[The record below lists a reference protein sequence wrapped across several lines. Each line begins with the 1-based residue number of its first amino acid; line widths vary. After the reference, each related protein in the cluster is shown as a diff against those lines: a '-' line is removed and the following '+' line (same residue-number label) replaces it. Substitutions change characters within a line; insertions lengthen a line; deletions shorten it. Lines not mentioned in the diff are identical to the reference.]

1 MIEQSA
7 ALKGRY
13 CLFRGQQHTL
23 RILPVNSNERCLMPL
38 KIRKNKS
45 PLFIILLLILT
56 LLTGLTAGYFSA
68 HGITENGKFEAFS
81 RKVFQNEVSGSTL
94 TLHYTLAHPEKQGI
108 PRKKATLGTIPTD
121 MKNTY
126 QICSQYEKK
135 LKSFRYSCLS
145 TKNQLTLDSMLLYYH
160 TEKSLG
166 DNYLLQ
172 EPLGPSLGIQ
182 AQLPVLLAEY
192 AFYEDQDITDYLN
205 LLTTIRPY
213 FQSILKFEKKKS
225 EAGFFMS
232 DTTLDRVLAQ
242 CSAFI
247 QNPDN
252 NYMLDIFQKKLS
264 DYGKLSVSEQN
275 ALIPTHKSLMKTEV
289 IPAYQELMTG
299 LEALRGTGK
308 NNRGLTYFKGGK
320 AYYLYLLQSQTG
332 SYVPV
337 KQMEKR
343 LSRQLSSEIGIAGTM
358 LRKNPELLTTLNQG
372 ITFREMKPAQMLNA
386 LQQKIQADFPAL
398 ADVTFELRTVHDSMK
413 DYLSP
418 AFYLTPPMDTG
429 TPNVIYINPA
439 ASYQGLELFTTLAH
453 EGFPGH
459 LYQTVTF
466 ERQNPSGIRNL
477 LCTSGFAEGWATY
490 IEPFAY
496 QYAAG
501 YIKDPSATEL
511 ARISWLNRSINL
523 CMYSLL
529 DIEIHYNGWTQA
541 EAASFLKAFGIEE
554 STVVSEIYQ
563 YILETPGNYLKY
575 YWGYL
580 SLLDLRTSEQN
591 RLGQDFDLKK
601 FHSQVLKIGGV
612 QFPVLEKYI
621 DAEF

>member
-1 MIEQSA
+1 MIEQSIL
-7 ALKGRY
+7 LKGS
-13 CLFRGQQHTL
+13 
-23 RILPVNSNERCLMPL
+23 PMPF
-38 KIRKNKS
+38 KIRGKKS
-45 PLFIILLLILT
+45 PLFITFLLVLT
-56 LLTGLTAGYFSA
+56 LFSGLTAGYFSA

-108 PRKKATLGTIPTD
+108 PRKKASLGTVPTD

-126 QICSQYEKK
+126 QICSQYEEK
-135 LKSFRYSCLS
+135 LKSFRYSRLS
-145 TKNQLTLDSMLLYYH
+145 TENQLTLDSMLLYYH

-264 DYGKLSVSEQN
+264 DYGKLSTSEQN
-275 ALIPTHKSLMKTEV
+275 ALVLTHKSLMKTEV

-358 LRKNPELLTTLNQG
+358 LRKNPELLATLNQG
-372 ITFREMKPAQMLNA
+372 ITFKEMKPAQMLNA
-386 LQQKIQADFPAL
+386 LQQKIQANFPAL

-439 ASYQGLELFTTLAH
+439 ANYQGLELFTTLAH

-466 ERQNPSGIRNL
+466 QRQNPSGIRNL

-490 IEPFAY
+490 VEPFAY

-501 YIKDPSATEL
+501 YIQNSSAPEL

-541 EAASFLKAFGIEE
+541 EAASFLKAFGIED

-580 SLLDLRTSEQN
+580 SILDLRTSEQN

>member
-1 MIEQSA
+1 
-7 ALKGRY
+7 
-13 CLFRGQQHTL
+13 
-23 RILPVNSNERCLMPL
+23 MPF
-38 KIRKNKS
+38 KIRGKKS
-45 PLFIILLLILT
+45 PLFITLLLVLT
-56 LLTGLTAGYFSA
+56 LFAGLTAGYFSA

-94 TLHYTLAHPEKQGI
+94 TLHYNLAHPEKQGI
-108 PRKKATLGTIPTD
+108 PRKKASLGTVPTD

-126 QICSQYEKK
+126 QICSQYEEK
-135 LKSFRYSCLS
+135 LKSFLYSRLS
-145 TKNQLTLDSMLLYYH
+145 TENQLTLDSMLLYYH

-192 AFYEDQDITDYLN
+192 AFYEAQDITDYLN

-252 NYMLDIFQKKLS
+252 SYMLDIFQKKLL

-275 ALIPTHKSLMKTEV
+275 ALILTHKSLMKTEV

-343 LSRQLSSEIGIAGTM
+343 LSRQLSSEISIAGTM
-358 LRKNPELLTTLNQG
+358 LRKNPELLTILNQG
-372 ITFREMKPAQMLNA
+372 ITFKKMKPAQMLNA

-439 ASYQGLELFTTLAH
+439 ASYQELELFTTLAH

-466 ERQNPSGIRNL
+466 QRQNPSGIRNL

-490 IEPFAY
+490 VEPFAY
-496 QYAAG
+496 QYAAD
-501 YIKDPSATEL
+501 YIQDPFATEL

-541 EAASFLKAFGIEE
+541 EAASFLKAFGIED

-612 QFPVLEKYI
+612 QYPVLEKYI

>member
-1 MIEQSA
+1 MIEQSIL
-7 ALKGRY
+7 LKGS
-13 CLFRGQQHTL
+13 
-23 RILPVNSNERCLMPL
+23 PMPF
-38 KIRKNKS
+38 KIRGKKS
-45 PLFIILLLILT
+45 PLFITLLLVLT
-56 LLTGLTAGYFSA
+56 LFAGLTAGYFSA

-108 PRKKATLGTIPTD
+108 PRKKASLGTVPTD

-126 QICSQYEKK
+126 QICSQYEEK
-135 LKSFRYSCLS
+135 LKSFRYSRLS
-145 TKNQLTLDSMLLYYH
+145 TENQLTLDSMLLYYH

-192 AFYEDQDITDYLN
+192 AFYEAQDITDYLN

-264 DYGKLSVSEQN
+264 DYGKLSTSEQN
-275 ALIPTHKSLMKTEV
+275 ALVLTHKSLMKTEV

-308 NNRGLTYFKGGK
+308 NDRGLTYFKGGK

-358 LRKNPELLTTLNQG
+358 LRKNPELLATLNQG
-372 ITFREMKPAQMLNA
+372 ITFKEMKPAQMLNA

-439 ASYQGLELFTTLAH
+439 ANYQGLELFTTLAH

-466 ERQNPSGIRNL
+466 QRQNPSGIRNL

-490 IEPFAY
+490 VEPFAY
-496 QYAAG
+496 QYAAD
-501 YIKDPSATEL
+501 YIQDPFATEL

-541 EAASFLKAFGIEE
+541 EAASFLKAFGIED

-612 QFPVLEKYI
+612 QYPVLEKYI

>member
-1 MIEQSA
+1 
-7 ALKGRY
+7 
-13 CLFRGQQHTL
+13 
-23 RILPVNSNERCLMPL
+23 MPF
-38 KIRKNKS
+38 KIRGKKS
-45 PLFIILLLILT
+45 PLFITLLLVLT
-56 LLTGLTAGYFSA
+56 LFAGLTAGYFSA

-108 PRKKATLGTIPTD
+108 PRKKASLGTVPTD

-126 QICSQYEKK
+126 QICSQYEEK
-135 LKSFRYSCLS
+135 LKSFRYSRLS
-145 TKNQLTLDSMLLYYH
+145 TENQLTLDSMLLYYH

-192 AFYEDQDITDYLN
+192 AFYEAQDITDYLN

-275 ALIPTHKSLMKTEV
+275 ALILTHKSLMKTEV

-358 LRKNPELLTTLNQG
+358 LRKKPELLTILNQG
-372 ITFREMKPAQMLNA
+372 ITFKKMKPAQMLNA

-439 ASYQGLELFTTLAH
+439 ASYQELELFTTLAH

-466 ERQNPSGIRNL
+466 QRQNPSGIRNL

-490 IEPFAY
+490 VEPFAY
-496 QYAAG
+496 QYAAD
-501 YIKDPSATEL
+501 YIQDPFATEL

-541 EAASFLKAFGIEE
+541 EAASFLKAFGIED

-580 SLLDLRTSEQN
+580 SLLDLRISEQN

-612 QFPVLEKYI
+612 QYPVLEKYI

>member
-1 MIEQSA
+1 
-7 ALKGRY
+7 
-13 CLFRGQQHTL
+13 
-23 RILPVNSNERCLMPL
+23 MPF
-38 KIRKNKS
+38 KIRGKKS
-45 PLFIILLLILT
+45 PLFITLLLVLT
-56 LLTGLTAGYFSA
+56 LFAGLTAGYFSA

-108 PRKKATLGTIPTD
+108 PRKKASLGTVPTD

-126 QICSQYEKK
+126 QICSQYEEK
-135 LKSFRYSCLS
+135 LKSFRYSRLS
-145 TKNQLTLDSMLLYYH
+145 TENQLTLDSMLLYYH

-192 AFYEDQDITDYLN
+192 AFYEAQDITDYLN

-264 DYGKLSVSEQN
+264 DYGKLSTSEQN
-275 ALIPTHKSLMKTEV
+275 ALVLTHKSLMKTEV

-358 LRKNPELLTTLNQG
+358 LRKNPELLATLNQG
-372 ITFREMKPAQMLNA
+372 ITFKEMKPAQMLNA

-439 ASYQGLELFTTLAH
+439 ANYQGLELFTTLAH

-466 ERQNPSGIRNL
+466 QRQNPSGIRNL

-490 IEPFAY
+490 VEPFAY
-496 QYAAG
+496 QYAAD
-501 YIKDPSATEL
+501 YIQDPFATEL

-541 EAASFLKAFGIEE
+541 EAASFLKAFGIED

-580 SLLDLRTSEQN
+580 SILDLRTSEQN

-612 QFPVLEKYI
+612 QYPVLEKYI

>member
-1 MIEQSA
+1 
-7 ALKGRY
+7 
-13 CLFRGQQHTL
+13 
-23 RILPVNSNERCLMPL
+23 MPF
-38 KIRKNKS
+38 KIRGKKS
-45 PLFIILLLILT
+45 PLFITLLLVLT
-56 LLTGLTAGYFSA
+56 LFAGLTAGYFSA
-68 HGITENGKFEAFS
+68 HGITENGKFEAFF

-108 PRKKATLGTIPTD
+108 PRKKASLGTVPTD

-126 QICSQYEKK
+126 QICSQYEEK
-135 LKSFRYSCLS
+135 LKSFRYSRLS
-145 TKNQLTLDSMLLYYH
+145 TENQLTLDSMLLYYH
-160 TEKSLG
+160 TEKTLG
-166 DNYLLQ
+166 DNYFLQ

-192 AFYEDQDITDYLN
+192 AFYEAQDITDYLN

-264 DYGKLSVSEQN
+264 DYGKLSTSEQN
-275 ALIPTHKSLMKTEV
+275 ALVLTHKSLMKTEV

-308 NNRGLTYFKGGK
+308 NDRGLTYFKGGK

-343 LSRQLSSEIGIAGTM
+343 LSRQLSSEISIAGTM
-358 LRKNPELLTTLNQG
+358 LRKNPELLATLNQG
-372 ITFREMKPAQMLNA
+372 ITFKEMKPAQMLNA

-439 ASYQGLELFTTLAH
+439 ANYQGLELFTTLAH

-466 ERQNPSGIRNL
+466 QRQNPSGIRNL

-490 IEPFAY
+490 VEPFAY
-496 QYAAG
+496 QYAAD
-501 YIKDPSATEL
+501 YIQDPFATEL

-541 EAASFLKAFGIEE
+541 EAASFLKAFGIED

-580 SLLDLRTSEQN
+580 SILDLRTSEQN

-612 QFPVLEKYI
+612 QYPVLEKYI

>member
-1 MIEQSA
+1 M
-7 ALKGRY
+7 KD
-13 CLFRGQQHTL
+13 
-23 RILPVNSNERCLMPL
+23 CLMSL

-45 PLFIILLLILT
+45 PIIITLLLILA
-56 LLTGLTAGYFSA
+56 LLTGLTAGYFST

-81 RKVFQNEVSGSTL
+81 GKVFQNEVSGSTL

-108 PRKKATLGTIPTD
+108 RRKKASLGTVPTD

-135 LKSFRYSCLS
+135 LKSFRYSRLS
-145 TKNQLTLDSMLLYYH
+145 TENQLTLDSMLLYYH

-192 AFYEDQDITDYLN
+192 AFYEDRDITDYLT

-213 FQSILKFEKKKS
+213 FRSILKFEKKKS

-252 NYMLDIFQKKLS
+252 NYMLEIFQKKLS
-264 DYGKLSVSEQN
+264 EYGKLPSSEQN
-275 ALIPTHKSLMKTEV
+275 ALVLTHQNLMKTEV

-308 NNRGLTYFKGGK
+308 NTRGLTYFKGGK

-343 LSRQLSSEIGIAGTM
+343 LSGQLSDEIGIAGTI
-358 LRKNPELLTTLNQG
+358 LRQNPELLTTLSRG
-372 ITFREMKPAQMLNA
+372 ITFREIKPAQMLNA
-386 LQQKIQADFPAL
+386 LQQKIQTDFPPL
-398 ADVTFELRTVHDSMK
+398 TDVTFELRTVHDSMK
-413 DYLSP
+413 EYLSP
-418 AFYLTPPMDTG
+418 AFYLTPPADVNS
-429 TPNVIYINPA
+429 PNSIYLNPA
-439 ASYQGLELFTTLAH
+439 DEMTGIELYSTLAH

-459 LYQTVTF
+459 LYQTVSF
-466 ERQNPSGIRNL
+466 SRSDPLLIRHLYAPSGYV
-477 LCTSGFAEGWATY
+477 EGWATY
-490 IEPFAY
+490 VESYACR
-496 QYAAG
+496 YAARNLDANTQALCRLW
-501 YIKDPSATEL
+501 Y
-511 ARISWLNRSINL
+511 LNRSVHLTL
-523 CMYSLL
+523 CSLL
-529 DIEIHYNGWTQA
+529 DLGIHSQGWLLSDASAFLAQFGITDA
-541 EAASFLKAFGIEE
+541 SAAASL
-554 STVVSEIYQ
+554 YQ
-563 YILETPGNYLKY
+563 YILETPANYLKY
-575 YWGYL
+575 CVGSL
-580 SLLDLRTSEQN
+580 SFSQLLSEVQEQEGDSFSLIGFHEKLL
-591 RLGQDFDLKK
+591 RLGPLP
-601 FHSQVLKIGGV
+601 
-612 QFPVLEKYI
+612 FPLVEKYL
-621 DAEF
+621 

>member
-1 MIEQSA
+1 
-7 ALKGRY
+7 
-13 CLFRGQQHTL
+13 
-23 RILPVNSNERCLMPL
+23 MPF
-38 KIRKNKS
+38 KIRGKKS
-45 PLFIILLLILT
+45 PLFITLLLVLT
-56 LLTGLTAGYFSA
+56 LFAGLTAGYFSA

-108 PRKKATLGTIPTD
+108 PRKKASLGTVPTD

-126 QICSQYEKK
+126 QICSQYEEK
-135 LKSFRYSCLS
+135 LKSFRYSRLS
-145 TKNQLTLDSMLLYYH
+145 TENQLTLDSMLLYYH

-192 AFYEDQDITDYLN
+192 AFYEAQDITDYLN

-275 ALIPTHKSLMKTEV
+275 ALILTHKSLMKTEV

-358 LRKNPELLTTLNQG
+358 LRKNPKLLTTLNRG
-372 ITFREMKPAQMLNA
+372 INFREMKPAQMLNV

-398 ADVTFELRTVHDSMK
+398 SDVSFELRTVHDSMK

-439 ASYQGLELFTTLAH
+439 ANYQGLELFTTLAH

-466 ERQNPSGIRNL
+466 QRQNPSGIRNL

-490 IEPFAY
+490 VEPFAY
-496 QYAAG
+496 QYAAD
-501 YIKDPSATEL
+501 YIQDPFATEL

-541 EAASFLKAFGIEE
+541 EAASFLKAFGIED

-580 SLLDLRTSEQN
+580 SILDLRTSEQN

-612 QFPVLEKYI
+612 QYPVLEKYI

>member
-1 MIEQSA
+1 MIEQSIL
-7 ALKGRY
+7 LKGS
-13 CLFRGQQHTL
+13 
-23 RILPVNSNERCLMPL
+23 PMPF
-38 KIRKNKS
+38 KIRGKKS
-45 PLFIILLLILT
+45 PLFITLLLVLT
-56 LLTGLTAGYFSA
+56 LFAGLTAGYFSA

-192 AFYEDQDITDYLN
+192 AFYEAQDITDYLN

-275 ALIPTHKSLMKTEV
+275 ALILTHKSLMKTEV

-358 LRKNPELLTTLNQG
+358 LRKKPELLTILNQG
-372 ITFREMKPAQMLNA
+372 ITFKKMKPAQMLNA

-439 ASYQGLELFTTLAH
+439 ASYQELELFTTLAH

-466 ERQNPSGIRNL
+466 QRQNPSGIRNL

-490 IEPFAY
+490 VEPFAY
-496 QYAAG
+496 QYAAD
-501 YIKDPSATEL
+501 YIQDPSATEL

-541 EAASFLKAFGIEE
+541 EAASFLKAFGIKD

-612 QFPVLEKYI
+612 QYPVLEKYI

>member
-1 MIEQSA
+1 MIEQSIL
-7 ALKGRY
+7 LKGS
-13 CLFRGQQHTL
+13 
-23 RILPVNSNERCLMPL
+23 PMPF
-38 KIRKNKS
+38 KIRGKKS
-45 PLFIILLLILT
+45 PLFITLLLVLT
-56 LLTGLTAGYFSA
+56 LFAGLTAGYFSA

-108 PRKKATLGTIPTD
+108 PRKKASLGTVPTD

-126 QICSQYEKK
+126 QICSQYEEK
-135 LKSFRYSCLS
+135 LKSFRYSRLS
-145 TKNQLTLDSMLLYYH
+145 TENQLTLDSMLLYYH

-192 AFYEDQDITDYLN
+192 AFYEAQDITDYLN

-264 DYGKLSVSEQN
+264 DYGKLSTSEQN
-275 ALIPTHKSLMKTEV
+275 ALVLTHKSLMKTEV

-358 LRKNPELLTTLNQG
+358 LRKNPELLATLNQG
-372 ITFREMKPAQMLNA
+372 ITFKEMKPAQMLNA

-439 ASYQGLELFTTLAH
+439 ANYQSLELFTTLAH

-466 ERQNPSGIRNL
+466 QRQNPSGIRNL

-490 IEPFAY
+490 VEPFAY
-496 QYAAG
+496 QYAAD
-501 YIKDPSATEL
+501 YIQDPFATEL

-541 EAASFLKAFGIEE
+541 EAASFLKAFGIED

-580 SLLDLRTSEQN
+580 SILDLRTSEQN

-612 QFPVLEKYI
+612 QYPVLEKYI

>member
-1 MIEQSA
+1 MIEQSIL
-7 ALKGRY
+7 LKGS
-13 CLFRGQQHTL
+13 
-23 RILPVNSNERCLMPL
+23 PMPF
-38 KIRKNKS
+38 KIRGKKS
-45 PLFIILLLILT
+45 PLFITLLLVLT
-56 LLTGLTAGYFSA
+56 LFAGLTAGYFSA

-94 TLHYTLAHPEKQGI
+94 TLHYNLAHPEKQGI
-108 PRKKATLGTIPTD
+108 PRKKASLGTVPTD

-126 QICSQYEKK
+126 QICSQYEEK
-135 LKSFRYSCLS
+135 LKSFLYSRLS
-145 TKNQLTLDSMLLYYH
+145 TENQLTLDSMLLYYH

-192 AFYEDQDITDYLN
+192 AFYEAQDITDYLN

-252 NYMLDIFQKKLS
+252 SYMLDIFQKKLL

-275 ALIPTHKSLMKTEV
+275 ALILTHKSLMKTEV

-343 LSRQLSSEIGIAGTM
+343 LSRQLSSEISIAGTM
-358 LRKNPELLTTLNQG
+358 LRKNPELLTILNQG
-372 ITFREMKPAQMLNA
+372 ITFKKMKPAQMLNA

-439 ASYQGLELFTTLAH
+439 ASYQELELFTTLAH

-466 ERQNPSGIRNL
+466 QRQNPSGIRNL

-490 IEPFAY
+490 VEPFAY
-496 QYAAG
+496 QYAAD
-501 YIKDPSATEL
+501 YIQDPFATEL

-529 DIEIHYNGWTQA
+529 DIEIHYDGWTQA
-541 EAASFLKAFGIEE
+541 EAASFLKAFGIED

-612 QFPVLEKYI
+612 QYPVLEKYI

>member
-1 MIEQSA
+1 MIEQSIL
-7 ALKGRY
+7 LKGS
-13 CLFRGQQHTL
+13 
-23 RILPVNSNERCLMPL
+23 PMPF
-38 KIRKNKS
+38 KIRGKKS
-45 PLFIILLLILT
+45 PLFITFLLVLT
-56 LLTGLTAGYFSA
+56 LFSGLTAGYFSA

-108 PRKKATLGTIPTD
+108 PRKKASLGTVPTD

-126 QICSQYEKK
+126 QICSQYEEK
-135 LKSFRYSCLS
+135 LKSFRYSRLS
-145 TKNQLTLDSMLLYYH
+145 TENQLTLDSMLLYYH

-192 AFYEDQDITDYLN
+192 AFYETQDITDYLN

-264 DYGKLSVSEQN
+264 DYGKLSTSEQN
-275 ALIPTHKSLMKTEV
+275 ALVLTHKSLMKTEV

-308 NNRGLTYFKGGK
+308 NDRGLTYFKGGK

-343 LSRQLSSEIGIAGTM
+343 LSRQLSSEISIAGTM
-358 LRKNPELLTTLNQG
+358 LRKNPELLATLNQG
-372 ITFREMKPAQMLNA
+372 ITFKEMKPTQMLNA

-398 ADVTFELRTVHDSMK
+398 SDVSFELRTVHDSMK

-439 ASYQGLELFTTLAH
+439 ANYQGLELFTTLAH

-466 ERQNPSGIRNL
+466 QRQNPSGIRNL

-490 IEPFAY
+490 VEPFAY
-496 QYAAG
+496 QYAAD
-501 YIKDPSATEL
+501 YIQDPFATEL

-541 EAASFLKAFGIEE
+541 EAASFLKAFGIED

-580 SLLDLRTSEQN
+580 SILDLRTSEQN

>member
-1 MIEQSA
+1 MIEQSIL
-7 ALKGRY
+7 LKGS
-13 CLFRGQQHTL
+13 
-23 RILPVNSNERCLMPL
+23 PMPF
-38 KIRKNKS
+38 KIRGKKS
-45 PLFIILLLILT
+45 PLFITLLLVLT
-56 LLTGLTAGYFSA
+56 LFAGLTAGYFSA

-108 PRKKATLGTIPTD
+108 PRKKASLGTVPTD

-126 QICSQYEKK
+126 QICSQYEEK
-135 LKSFRYSCLS
+135 LKSFRYSRLS
-145 TKNQLTLDSMLLYYH
+145 TENQLTLDSMLLYYH

-192 AFYEDQDITDYLN
+192 AFYEAQDITDYLN

-275 ALIPTHKSLMKTEV
+275 ALILTHKSLMKTEV

-358 LRKNPELLTTLNQG
+358 LRKKPELLTILNQG
-372 ITFREMKPAQMLNA
+372 ITFKKMKPAQMLNA

-439 ASYQGLELFTTLAH
+439 ANYQGLELFTTLAH

-466 ERQNPSGIRNL
+466 QRQNPSGIRNL

-490 IEPFAY
+490 VEPFAY
-496 QYAAG
+496 QYAAD
-501 YIKDPSATEL
+501 YIQDPFATEL

-541 EAASFLKAFGIEE
+541 EAASFLKAFGIED

-580 SLLDLRTSEQN
+580 SILDLRTSEQN

-612 QFPVLEKYI
+612 QYPVLEKYI

>member
-1 MIEQSA
+1 MS
-7 ALKGRY
+7 
-13 CLFRGQQHTL
+13 F
-23 RILPVNSNERCLMPL
+23 
-38 KIRKNKS
+38 KIRGKKS
-45 PLFIILLLILT
+45 PLFITLLLVLT
-56 LLTGLTAGYFSA
+56 LFAGLTAGYFSA

-108 PRKKATLGTIPTD
+108 PRKKASLGTVPTD

-126 QICSQYEKK
+126 QICSQYEEK
-135 LKSFRYSCLS
+135 LKSFRYSRLS
-145 TKNQLTLDSMLLYYH
+145 TENQLTLDSMLLYYH

-192 AFYEDQDITDYLN
+192 AFYEAQDITDYLN

-275 ALIPTHKSLMKTEV
+275 ALILTHKSLMKTEV

-358 LRKNPELLTTLNQG
+358 LRKNPELLATLNQG
-372 ITFREMKPAQMLNA
+372 ITFKEMKPVQMLNA

-413 DYLSP
+413 AYLSP

-439 ASYQGLELFTTLAH
+439 ASYQELELFTTLAH

-466 ERQNPSGIRNL
+466 QRQNPSGIRNL

-490 IEPFAY
+490 VEPFAY
-496 QYAAG
+496 QYAAD
-501 YIKDPSATEL
+501 YIQDPFATEL

-541 EAASFLKAFGIEE
+541 EAASFLKAFGIED

-580 SLLDLRTSEQN
+580 SILDLRTSEQN

-612 QFPVLEKYI
+612 QYPVLEKYI

>member
-1 MIEQSA
+1 
-7 ALKGRY
+7 
-13 CLFRGQQHTL
+13 
-23 RILPVNSNERCLMPL
+23 MPF
-38 KIRKNKS
+38 KIRGKKS
-45 PLFIILLLILT
+45 PLFITLLLVLT
-56 LLTGLTAGYFSA
+56 LFAGLTAGYFSA

-108 PRKKATLGTIPTD
+108 PRKKASLGTVPTD

-126 QICSQYEKK
+126 QICSQYEEK
-135 LKSFRYSCLS
+135 LKSFRYSRLS
-145 TKNQLTLDSMLLYYH
+145 TENQLTLDSMLLYYH

-192 AFYEDQDITDYLN
+192 AFYEAQDITDYLN

-264 DYGKLSVSEQN
+264 DYGKLSTSEQN
-275 ALIPTHKSLMKTEV
+275 ALVLTHKSLMKTEV

-308 NNRGLTYFKGGK
+308 NDRGLTYFKGGK

-343 LSRQLSSEIGIAGTM
+343 LSRQLSSEISIAGTM
-358 LRKNPELLTTLNQG
+358 LRKNPELLATLNQG
-372 ITFREMKPAQMLNA
+372 ITFKEMKPTQMLNA

-398 ADVTFELRTVHDSMK
+398 SDVSFELRTVHDSMK

-439 ASYQGLELFTTLAH
+439 ANYQGLELFTTLAH

-466 ERQNPSGIRNL
+466 QRQNPSGIRNL

-490 IEPFAY
+490 VEPFAY
-496 QYAAG
+496 QYTAD
-501 YIKDPSATEL
+501 YIQDPFATEL

-541 EAASFLKAFGIEE
+541 EAASFLKAFGIED

-612 QFPVLEKYI
+612 QYPVLEKYI

>member
-1 MIEQSA
+1 MIEQSIL
-7 ALKGRY
+7 LKGS
-13 CLFRGQQHTL
+13 
-23 RILPVNSNERCLMPL
+23 PMPF
-38 KIRKNKS
+38 KIRGKKS
-45 PLFIILLLILT
+45 PLFITLLLVLT
-56 LLTGLTAGYFSA
+56 LFAGLTAGYFSA

-108 PRKKATLGTIPTD
+108 PRKKASLGTVPTD

-126 QICSQYEKK
+126 QICSQYEEK
-135 LKSFRYSCLS
+135 LKSFRYSRLS
-145 TKNQLTLDSMLLYYH
+145 TENQLTLDSMLLYYH

-192 AFYEDQDITDYLN
+192 AFYEAQDITDYLN

-264 DYGKLSVSEQN
+264 DYGKLSVSEQS
-275 ALIPTHKSLMKTEV
+275 ALILTHKSLMKTEV

-358 LRKNPELLTTLNQG
+358 LRKNPELLATLNQG
-372 ITFREMKPAQMLNA
+372 ITFKEMKPAQMLNA

>member
-1 MIEQSA
+1 MIEQSIL
-7 ALKGRY
+7 LKGS
-13 CLFRGQQHTL
+13 
-23 RILPVNSNERCLMPL
+23 PMPF
-38 KIRKNKS
+38 KIRGKKS
-45 PLFIILLLILT
+45 PLFITLLLVLT
-56 LLTGLTAGYFSA
+56 LFAGLTAGYFSA

-108 PRKKATLGTIPTD
+108 PRKKASLGTVPTD

-126 QICSQYEKK
+126 QICSQYEEK
-135 LKSFRYSCLS
+135 LKSFRYSRLS
-145 TKNQLTLDSMLLYYH
+145 TENQLTLDSMLLYYH

-192 AFYEDQDITDYLN
+192 AFYEAQDITDYLN

-275 ALIPTHKSLMKTEV
+275 ALILTHKSLMKTEV

-358 LRKNPELLTTLNQG
+358 LRKKPELLTILNQG
-372 ITFREMKPAQMLNA
+372 ITFKKMKPAQMLNA

-398 ADVTFELRTVHDSMK
+398 ADVTFELRTVHESKK

-439 ASYQGLELFTTLAH
+439 ASYQELELFTTLAH

-466 ERQNPSGIRNL
+466 QRQNPSGIRNL

-490 IEPFAY
+490 VEPFAY
-496 QYAAG
+496 QYAAD
-501 YIKDPSATEL
+501 YIQDPSATEL

-541 EAASFLKAFGIEE
+541 EAASFLKAFGIKD

-612 QFPVLEKYI
+612 QYPVLEKYI

>member
-1 MIEQSA
+1 MIEQSIL
-7 ALKGRY
+7 LKGSPMS
-13 CLFRGQQHTL
+13 F
-23 RILPVNSNERCLMPL
+23 
-38 KIRKNKS
+38 KIRGKKS
-45 PLFIILLLILT
+45 PLFITLLLVLT
-56 LLTGLTAGYFSA
+56 LFAGLTAGYFSA
-68 HGITENGKFEAFS
+68 HGITENGKFEAFF

-108 PRKKATLGTIPTD
+108 PRKKASLGTVPTD

-126 QICSQYEKK
+126 QICSQYEEK
-135 LKSFRYSCLS
+135 LKSFRYSRLS
-145 TKNQLTLDSMLLYYH
+145 TENQLTLDSMLLYYH

-192 AFYEDQDITDYLN
+192 AFYEAQDITDYLN

-275 ALIPTHKSLMKTEV
+275 ALILTHKSLMKTEV

-308 NNRGLTYFKGGK
+308 NNRGLTYFKRGK

-358 LRKNPELLTTLNQG
+358 LRKNPELLATLNQG
-372 ITFREMKPAQMLNA
+372 ITFKEMKPVQMLNA

-413 DYLSP
+413 AYLSP

-439 ASYQGLELFTTLAH
+439 ANYQGLELFTTLAH

-466 ERQNPSGIRNL
+466 QRQNPSGIRNL

-490 IEPFAY
+490 VEPFAY
-496 QYAAG
+496 QYAAD
-501 YIKDPSATEL
+501 YIQDPFATEL

-541 EAASFLKAFGIEE
+541 EAASFLKAFGIED

-580 SLLDLRTSEQN
+580 SILDLRTSEQN

-612 QFPVLEKYI
+612 QYPVLEKYI

>member
-1 MIEQSA
+1 MIEQSIL
-7 ALKGRY
+7 LKGS
-13 CLFRGQQHTL
+13 
-23 RILPVNSNERCLMPL
+23 PMPF
-38 KIRKNKS
+38 KIRGKKS
-45 PLFIILLLILT
+45 PLFITLLLVLT
-56 LLTGLTAGYFSA
+56 LFAGLTAGYFSA

-108 PRKKATLGTIPTD
+108 PRKKASLGTVPTD

-126 QICSQYEKK
+126 QICSQYEEK
-135 LKSFRYSCLS
+135 LKSFRYSRLS
-145 TKNQLTLDSMLLYYH
+145 TENQLTLDSMLLYYH

-192 AFYEDQDITDYLN
+192 AFYEAQDITDYLN

-275 ALIPTHKSLMKTEV
+275 ALILTHKSLMKTEV

-358 LRKNPELLTTLNQG
+358 LRKNPELLATLNQG
-372 ITFREMKPAQMLNA
+372 ITFKEMKPAQMLNA

-439 ASYQGLELFTTLAH
+439 ANYQGLELFTTLAH

-466 ERQNPSGIRNL
+466 QRQNPSGIRNL

-490 IEPFAY
+490 VEPFAY

-541 EAASFLKAFGIEE
+541 EAASFLKAFGIKD

-612 QFPVLEKYI
+612 QYPVLEKYI

>member
-1 MIEQSA
+1 
-7 ALKGRY
+7 
-13 CLFRGQQHTL
+13 
-23 RILPVNSNERCLMPL
+23 MPL
-38 KIRKNKS
+38 KIRKNKP

-166 DNYLLQ
+166 GNYLLQ

-192 AFYEDQDITDYLN
+192 AFYKDQDITDYLN

-225 EAGFFMS
+225 DAGFFMS
-232 DTTLDRVLAQ
+232 DATLDRVLAQ

-247 QNPDN
+247 QNPGS

-264 DYGKLSVSEQN
+264 EYGKLSPSEQN
-275 ALIPTHKSLMKTEV
+275 ALVLTHKSLMKTEV

-372 ITFREMKPAQMLNA
+372 ITFREMKPAQMMNT
-386 LQQKIQADFPAL
+386 LQQKIQADFPSL
-398 ADVTFELRTVHDSMK
+398 TDVTFELRTVHDSMK

>member
-1 MIEQSA
+1 MIEQSIL
-7 ALKGRY
+7 LKGS
-13 CLFRGQQHTL
+13 
-23 RILPVNSNERCLMPL
+23 PMPF
-38 KIRKNKS
+38 KIRGKKS
-45 PLFIILLLILT
+45 PLFITFLLVLT
-56 LLTGLTAGYFSA
+56 LFAGLTAGYFSA

-275 ALIPTHKSLMKTEV
+275 ALILTHKSLMKTEV

-358 LRKNPELLTTLNQG
+358 LRKNPELLATLNQG
-372 ITFREMKPAQMLNA
+372 ITFKEMKPAQMLNA

-398 ADVTFELRTVHDSMK
+398 ADVIFELRTVHDSMK

-496 QYAAG
+496 KYAAG

>member
-1 MIEQSA
+1 
-7 ALKGRY
+7 
-13 CLFRGQQHTL
+13 
-23 RILPVNSNERCLMPL
+23 MPF
-38 KIRKNKS
+38 KIRGKKS
-45 PLFIILLLILT
+45 PLFITLLLVLT
-56 LLTGLTAGYFSA
+56 LFAGLTAGYFSA

-108 PRKKATLGTIPTD
+108 PRKKASLGTVPTD

-126 QICSQYEKK
+126 QICSQYEEK
-135 LKSFRYSCLS
+135 LKSFRYSRLS
-145 TKNQLTLDSMLLYYH
+145 TENQLTLDSMLLYYH

-192 AFYEDQDITDYLN
+192 AFYEAQDITDYLN

-252 NYMLDIFQKKLS
+252 NYMMDIFQKKLS

-275 ALIPTHKSLMKTEV
+275 ALILTHKSLMKTEV

-358 LRKNPELLTTLNQG
+358 LRKNPELLATLNQG
-372 ITFREMKPAQMLNA
+372 ITFKEMKPVQMLNA

-439 ASYQGLELFTTLAH
+439 ANYQGLELFTTLAH

-466 ERQNPSGIRNL
+466 QRQNPSGIRNL

-490 IEPFAY
+490 VEPFAY
-496 QYAAG
+496 QYAAD
-501 YIKDPSATEL
+501 YIQDPFATEL
-511 ARISWLNRSINL
+511 AKISWLNRSINL

-541 EAASFLKAFGIEE
+541 EAASFLKAFGIED

-580 SLLDLRTSEQN
+580 SILDLRTSEQN

-612 QFPVLEKYI
+612 QYPVLEKYI